1 MKQGLLTMSQKEVKR
16 IKVLEFVINREL
28 TGKEADEILG
38 LCQKQT
44 Y

>member
-28 TGKEADEILG
+28 TGKEAAEILG

>member
-28 TGKEADEILG
+28 TGKEGAEILG